1 MSSLWVLL
9 PVLSFFSAE
18 GPMTI
23 HRLFQNTPLEPEQ
36 IERLVAAYGRTLRAL
51 GLKERDDPLTQAV
64 AKKVIE
70 IGQSGIRDPQQ
81 ISELA
86 LRAFRDL

>member
-1 MSSLWVLL
+1 
-9 PVLSFFSAE
+9 
-18 GPMTI
+18 MTI
-23 HRLFQNTPLEPEQ
+23 RRLLQSTPFEPEE
-36 IERLVAAYGRTLRAL
+36 IERLVAAYERTLRAL

-81 ISELA
+81 LSELA

>member
-1 MSSLWVLL
+1 MAIYRLL
-9 PVLSFFSAE
+9 
-18 GPMTI
+18 
-23 HRLFQNTPLEPEQ
+23 QNTRLEPEE
-36 IERLVAAYGRTLRAL
+36 IERLVAAYERTLRAL
-51 GLKERDDPLTQAV
+51 GLKQRDDPLTQAV

-70 IGQSGIRDPQQ
+70 IGQSGIRNPQQ

>member
-1 MSSLWVLL
+1 MAIRRLL
-9 PVLSFFSAE
+9 
-18 GPMTI
+18 
-23 HRLFQNTPLEPEQ
+23 QNTPLEPEE
-36 IERLVAAYGRTLRAL
+36 IERLVVAYQRTLRDL

-64 AKKVIE
+64 ARKVIE

>member
-1 MSSLWVLL
+1 
-9 PVLSFFSAE
+9 
-18 GPMTI
+18 MTI
-23 HRLFQNTPLEPEQ
+23 HRLFQNTPLEPEE

-51 GLKERDDPLTQAV
+51 GLRERDDPLTQAV

>member
-1 MSSLWVLL
+1 
-9 PVLSFFSAE
+9 
-18 GPMTI
+18 MTI
-23 HRLFQNTPLEPEQ
+23 HRLFQNTPLEPEE
-36 IERLVAAYGRTLRAL
+36 IERLVAAYGQTLRAL

-64 AKKVIE
+64 AKKIIE

-86 LRAFRDL
+86 LRAFREL